1 MSGSFTKFKD
11 RIWFAFDAGLRRLP
25 GAPKPVQALAY
36 GFLRAIFVAVYY
48 LPGAPLARSSAAF
61 AKLLGRND
69 PAAMHRDFVEGFIL
83 GLQRMEM
90 LRNGQTDRLE
100 ALFEMPEPDTL
111 DALMAQGKGA
121 VLAMP
126 HCHASVAMVRGLA
139 RRYEVL
145 MLVRETAKPSRAAA
159 QRSYYD
165 HLGCD
170 CLDVRR
176 TGDAAVARA
185 VLGAL
190 RGGKLVVGVVDRI
203 QDAPPETA
211 PYDKRRDMVRAEA
224 FGQPVGIAGWP
235 ARFAGKL
242 GAPVLPGMVAQTKDA
257 MILHLGTPLETGD
270 LEATTRALTRALEE
284 LVRAHPRDWLFV
296 YDKFWTRALQRAA
309 GAPSQDRA
317 AAP

>member
-11 RIWFAFDAGLRRLP
+11 RIWFAFDGGLRRLP
-25 GAPKPVQALAY
+25 DAPKPVQQLAY
-36 GFLRAIFVAVYY
+36 GVLRAIFVGAYY
-48 LPGAPLARSSAAF
+48 LPRAPLARGSAAF
-61 AKLLGRND
+61 AKLLGRKD
-69 PAAMHRDFVEGFIL
+69 PAAMHRAFVGGFIL

-90 LRNGQTDRLE
+90 LRNGQTDTLE
-100 ALFEMPEPDTL
+100 ALLEIPEPDKL
-111 DALMAQGKGA
+111 DALMAQGNGA

-139 RRYEVL
+139 QRYPVL

-165 HLGCD
+165 HLGCE

-176 TGDAAVARA
+176 TGDASVARA

-190 RGGKLVVGVVDRI
+190 RQGKLVVGVVDRI
-203 QDAPPETA
+203 QDAPPESA
-211 PYDKRRDMVRAEA
+211 PYDKARDMVRAEA

-242 GAPVLPGMVAQTKDA
+242 GAPVLPGMVAQTEDA
-257 MILHLGTPLETGD
+257 MILHLGSPLETRD
-270 LEATTRALTRALEE
+270 LEATTQAMTRALEA

-296 YDKFWTRALQRAA
+296 YDKYWTRVLQQGAS
-309 GAPSQDRA
+309 APSSKQA
-317 AAP
+317 